1 MQGEL
6 DEGETEN
13 TGNTNSS
20 LCGPF
25 IFGAIDLTEHGAGM
39 FQLEWKGKDEHRR
52 YGKGMSD

>member
-13 TGNTNSS
+13 MGDINSS
-20 LCGPF
+20 LCGSF

-39 FQLEWKGKDEHRR
+39 FQ
-52 YGKGMSD
+52 